1 MHRYLRF
8 ALATIALVSFIS
20 ATADTSA
27 TAASLRDL
35 QQRLQANSR
44 NIKDYQAKLRATKR
58 RQHVA
63 SSQVILAQ
71 RRLGVHRARLSD
83 IRGQLS
89 VTRIE
94 LARAR
99 AELALVEARLKK
111 RNDLLSVRLVDT
123 YKHGTVSYAGVLLGS
138 DDFWDLLSRGYVLR
152 RILDSDVQLV
162 QSIKEDKATAE
173 AYKAKL
179 EQKEQERL
187 ELERQQTAATQAT
200 LRDTRQRQYLLQQIE
215 KDRAAYE
222 QALAEFQK
230 ASAGLEAMIRRMQAT
245 PAGQKRVA
253 NPWRGSYKCPI
264 STQYRISSRFGWRT
278 HPVHGGRSF
287 HTGVDLACPSGTPIK
302 AAADGLVI
310 HSGWYGVY
318 GNTVIIDHGGG
329 VSTVYAHCST
339 LRVSRGRTVKQGQTI
354 AAVGSTGL
362 STGPHLHYELRKN
375 GRPQNPI

>member
-1 MHRYLRF
+1 MHRYLRS
-8 ALATIALVSFIS
+8 ALAAIALIS
-20 ATADTSA
+20 MVATFLDTSA
-27 TAASLRDL
+27 TAASLREL

-44 NIKDYQAKLRATKR
+44 NIKEYQTKLRATKR

-89 VTRIE
+89 VTRAE

-99 AELALVEARLKK
+99 TELALVEARLKK
-111 RNDLLSVRLVDT
+111 RRDLLSVRLVDT

-138 DDFWDLLSRGYVLR
+138 EDFWDLLSRGYVLR

-162 QSIKEDKATAE
+162 QAIKEDKVTVE
-173 AYKAKL
+173 AYERTLAH
-179 EQKEQERL
+179 KEQQRV

-200 LRDTRQRQYLLQQIE
+200 LRDARQKQYLLQQIE

-230 ASAGLEAMIRRMQAT
+230 ASAGLERMIRRMQAT
-245 PAGQKRVA
+245 PAGRKRVA
-253 NPWRGSYKCPI
+253 NPWRGSYACPI
-264 STQYRISSRFGWRT
+264 SASYRISSRFGWRT

-287 HTGVDLACPSGTPIK
+287 HTGVDLACPGGTGIR
-302 AAADGLVI
+302 AAAGGVVI

-329 VSTVYAHCST
+329 VSTVYAHCSS
-339 LRVSRGRTVKQGQTI
+339 LRVSAGASVKQGQTI
-354 AAVGSTGL
+354 AGVGSTGL

-375 GRPQNPI
+375 GTPQNPL